1 MLNILLPMPKTD
13 TDDTAMARAREWVT
27 AQGITLHELGIRMGF
42 DESVAR
48 QSAFQFLKS
57 KDPRIST
64 LRRFAKAAGV
74 PVEQLVAASKPET
87 KPTKPKK

>member
-1 MLNILLPMPKTD
+1 MPKTA
-13 TDDTAMARAREWVT
+13 TDDPAMTRVHEWVIE
-27 AQGITLHELGIRMGF
+27 QGLTLHELGIRMGF

-74 PVEQLVAASKPET
+74 PVEQLVAAVKPET
-87 KPTKPKK
+87 KPAKPKK

>member
-1 MLNILLPMPKTD
+1 MPKTD
-13 TDDTAMARAREWVT
+13 TDDAAMARAREWVT
-27 AQGITLHELGIRMGF
+27 AQGLTLHELGIRMGF
-42 DESVAR
+42 HESVAR

-74 PVEQLVAASKPET
+74 PIEQLVAELKAET
-87 KPTKPKK
+87 KSPKRKR